1 MTGFDSTSHSQEA
14 NKPAEPCAAELRERW
29 QDVCTRLQDAARA
42 SGRSAADIQLIAV
55 SKLHPAAAIACV
67 AACGQR
73 DFGENYVQEALAK
86 QDELASHP
94 DCGQIR
100 WHCIGHVQSRKAAQ
114 VAGRFVLVHSL
125 DSAKLALAMEK
136 HLAQHEQQQNV
147 LIQVNVGN
155 EPQKSGLAETEL
167 VPLAE
172 QLMGMPHLHLQGLM
186 CIPPMFDN
194 GPAARPYF
202 ARLRELRDA
211 LRPRLGLPLPHLS
224 MGMSGDFVEAIAEG
238 ASLVRIG
245 TDIFG
250 ARPPKNPN
258 LEA

>member
-1 MTGFDSTSHSQEA
+1 MTGFNDSAQYTHEA
-14 NKPAEPCAAELRERW
+14 GSPADHQLRERW
-29 QDVCTRLQDAARA
+29 QEVCARLRDAARV
-42 SGRSAADIQLIAV
+42 SGREAADIQLVAV
-55 SKLHPAAAIACV
+55 SKLHPAAAIAEV
-67 AACGQR
+67 AAAGQC

-86 QDELASHP
+86 QDELARNP
-94 DCGQIR
+94 ACARVR

-114 VAGRFVLVHSL
+114 VAGRFVLIHSL

-136 HLAQHEQQQNV
+136 HLAQPAGPEQQQDV

-167 VPLAE
+167 VALAE
-172 QLMGMPHLHLQGLM
+172 QVMTLPHLHLQGLM

-202 ARLRELRDA
+202 ARLRELRDE

-224 MGMSGDFVEAIAEG
+224 MGMSGDFVEAVAEG

-250 ARPPKNPN
+250 SRPPKI
-258 LEA
+258 

>member
-1 MTGFDSTSHSQEA
+1 MAGIDDFAHLAQGAADA
-14 NKPAEPCAAELRERW
+14 AEPWALALRENW
-29 QDVCTRLQDAARA
+29 QETCVRLHEAALA
-42 SGRSAADIQLIAV
+42 SGRNAADIQLIAV
-55 SKLHPAAAIACV
+55 SKLHSAASVACV
-67 AACGQR
+67 AACGQK

-86 QDELASHP
+86 QDDLAQHP
-94 DCGQIR
+94 ACVGIR
-100 WHCIGHVQSRKAAQ
+100 WHCIGHVQSRKAAL
-114 VAGRFVLVHSL
+114 VAGRFVLVHTL

-136 HLAQHEQQQNV
+136 HLGQYDQHQDV

-155 EPQKSGLAETEL
+155 EPQKSGLNESEL

-172 QLMGMPHLHLQGLM
+172 QIMALPHLHLQGLM

-202 ARLRELRDA
+202 AGLRELRDA

-224 MGMSGDFVEAIAEG
+224 MGMSGDFVEAVAEG

-250 ARPPKNPN
+250 ARPPKTP
-258 LEA
+258 